1 MYMKVDSFALLNEF
15 NQIWMECWVEKGYG
29 FEMSEMDADR
39 FLIIDPNEQ
48 KVGTIEFKQYSLNP
62 ANNINSVFPF
72 HELEKIKSLKSEH
85 IMEIDKVAILK
96 NHRGKNLER
105 LLTLYVEYAQSR
117 QISHCVVLLE
127 RLFYRALKTVYKI
140 PLETVGEK
148 IYYKGDYVIPSI
160 LYPREIYENKDNYSW
175 LIRPTDIKR
184 KPIFK

>member
-48 KVGTIEFKQYSLNP
+48 KVGTIEFKPYSLHP
-62 ANNINSVFPF
+62 TNNINSVFPF
-72 HELEKIKSLKSEH
+72 HELEKIKSLKLEQ

-105 LLTLYVEYAQSR
+105 LLTLYVDYAQSR
-117 QISHCVVLLE
+117 QITHCVVLLE
-127 RLFYRALKTVYKI
+127 RVFFRALKTVYKI
-140 PLETVGEK
+140 PLETAGEK
-148 IYYKGDYVIPSI
+148 IYYKGDYVIPAI
-160 LYPREIYENKDNYSW
+160 LYPQEIYEHKDKFSW
-175 LIRPTDIKR
+175 LIQPKDIKR
-184 KPIFK
+184 KTIFK